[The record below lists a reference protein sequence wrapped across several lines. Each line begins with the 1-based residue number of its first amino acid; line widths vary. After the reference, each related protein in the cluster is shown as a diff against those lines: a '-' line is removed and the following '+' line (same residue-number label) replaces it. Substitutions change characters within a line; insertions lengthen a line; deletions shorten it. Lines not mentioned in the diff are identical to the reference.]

1 MGRSLVSDE
10 MLSAFTVIGEYDDV
24 AGTFLERYG
33 GLVDEMSLSVTTE
46 APPEEI
52 ELQKIIHQLQEQN

>member
-1 MGRSLVSDE
+1 